1 MSVTVREVH
10 VENGKLMKTLQR
22 AAEFV
27 EKELGCQMA
36 GIIVLV
42 PEGAAALIL
51 HPKIQENPLHT
62 DAICREIVI
71 AANAYQKVNGTAPR
85 A

>member
-1 MSVTVREVH
+1 MTVTVREVN
-10 VENGKLMKTLQR
+10 VENGKLMKVLQR
-22 AAEFV
+22 AAELV
-27 EKELGCQMA
+27 EKELGCNMA

-51 HPKIQENPLHT
+51 HPNIQAHAT
-62 DAICREIVI
+62 HVDVICREIVL